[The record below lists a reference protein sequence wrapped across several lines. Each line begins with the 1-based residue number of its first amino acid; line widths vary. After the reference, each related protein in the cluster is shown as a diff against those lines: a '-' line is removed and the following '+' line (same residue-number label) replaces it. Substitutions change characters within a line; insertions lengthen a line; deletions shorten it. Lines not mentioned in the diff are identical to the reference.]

1 MTKVIIKLTSVKEVR
16 DFVSAVS
23 SCGCDIDIAADRYI
37 IDAKSI
43 MGIFSL
49 DLSKPLEL
57 RIISDD
63 ENEIMD
69 VKSKIEKFI
78 IGE

>member
-1 MTKVIIKLTSVKEVR
+1 MTKVIIRLPSVKEVK
-16 DFVSAVS
+16 DFVSKVS

-63 ENEIMD
+63 ENETAD
-69 VKSKIEKFI
+69 VLDKIGHFI
-78 IGE
+78 VSE

>member
-1 MTKVIIKLTSVKEVR
+1 MTTEKILLASVNDVK
-16 DFVSAVS
+16 DFVSAVTTAN
-23 SCGCDIDIAADRYI
+23 CDIDIAADRYV

-57 RIISDD
+57 RINSSNEVDAVRQKIS
-63 ENEIMD
+63 
-69 VKSKIEKFI
+69 KFI
-78 IGE
+78 IKD

>member
-1 MTKVIIKLTSVKEVR
+1 MTKVIIKLPSVNEVR

-63 ENEIMD
+63 ENEIMY

>member
-1 MTKVIIKLTSVKEVR
+1 MVERKIQLSSVNDVKE
-16 DFVSAVS
+16 FVSAVS
-23 SCGCDIDIAADRYI
+23 FCGCDIDIAADRYI

-63 ENEIMD
+63 ESEISD
-69 VKSKIEKFI
+69 VLGKIERFI
-78 IGE
+78 VRE

>member
-1 MTKVIIKLTSVKEVR
+1 MTNVIIRLPSVKEVK
-16 DFVSAVS
+16 DFVNAVS
-23 SCGCDIDIAADRYI
+23 TCACDIDIAADRYI

-49 DLSKPLEL
+49 NLSKPLEI

-63 ENEIMD
+63 ENEISD
-69 VKSKIEKFI
+69 VLGKIKPFI
-78 IGE
+78 VGE

>member
-1 MTKVIIKLTSVKEVR
+1 MKEITIKLSSVNDVKE
-16 DFVSAVS
+16 FVGAVS
-23 SCGCDIDIAADRYI
+23 TCGCDVDIAADRYI

-57 RIISDD
+57 RIISDN
-63 ENEIMD
+63 ENEVTD
-69 VKSKIEKFI
+69 VLDKIDKFI
-78 IGE
+78 VR

>member
-1 MTKVIIKLTSVKEVR
+1 MTKVIIKLPSVKEVK

-23 SCGCDIDIAADRYI
+23 LCGCDIDIAADRYI

-63 ENEIMD
+63 ENEISD
-69 VKSKIEKFI
+69 VLGKIERFI
-78 IGE
+78 VSE

>member
-1 MTKVIIKLTSVKEVR
+1 MTKVIIKLPSVKEVR

-23 SCGCDIDIAADRYI
+23 SCGCDIYIAADRYI

-63 ENEIMD
+63 ENEISD
-69 VKSKIEKFI
+69 VLGKTERFI
-78 IGE
+78 VSE

>member
-1 MTKVIIKLTSVKEVR
+1 MTKVIIRLPSVKEVK
-16 DFVSAVS
+16 DFVCAVS

-63 ENEIMD
+63 ENETDD
-69 VKSKIEKFI
+69 VLDKIRCFI
-78 IGE
+78 VNE

>member
-1 MTKVIIKLTSVKEVR
+1 MTKVIIRLPSVKEVKE
-16 DFVSAVS
+16 FVGAVS

-49 DLSKPLEL
+49 DLSKALEL
-57 RIISDD
+57 RIISDN
-63 ENEIMD
+63 ENEISD
-69 VKSKIEKFI
+69 VLKKIDGFI
-78 IGE
+78 VRE